1 MEVHNRAAAG
11 RLNWYH
17 LLSSM
22 VPERVTRTCSR
33 AQVDRLDFRSLL
45 RNVIGQQSRA
55 PLPIRDNTAPTSMV
69 RHDTAQVP
77 ASQSGIK
84 HLIKRAIRF
93 TLIPVKPAARYAR
106 EFLISHL
113 QATVDTLR
121 AETRTVQL
129 RQSELEERTKHIEE
143 LVQGGTKHIEELVQG
158 GTKHIEEL
166 VQGRSRTVEDLMA
179 HALELMQTLHGRV
192 EDIALRS
199 RGALPI
205 DEATFAL
212 RTLDGFVF
220 IPRQDT
226 LLLLMLLDA
235 GPEGLEPGTRRVL
248 TKLLRPGMTFVD
260 VGAHVGLLTLAGA
273 RAVGPAGKVLA
284 VEPVPLSFELL
295 NRAIVL
301 NGMTGLV
308 ETKCAA
314 MGATR
319 EQRKLFIGNVLGHSS
334 LIKTQSL
341 NTETSSEI
349 EVEVL
354 PLDELVQANDRVDL
368 IKIDV
373 EGAELLVL
381 QGTKRIIADNPE
393 LAIIAEYGPSHLQ
406 AAGISPENWFAE
418 FHNLGFTSFVIDE
431 LSGECRSSDLN
442 DLKQVESVNVL
453 FVRRNSPMI
462 RRVM

>member
-129 RQSELEERTKHIEE
+129 RQSELEER
-143 LVQGGTKHIEELVQG
+143 
-158 GTKHIEEL
+158 TKHIEEL

-314 MGATR
+314 IGATR

-431 LSGECRSSDLN
+431 LSGECRSSALN

>member
-22 VPERVTRTCSR
+22 VPERVSRTCSR

-69 RHDTAQVP
+69 RHDTAQDP

-158 GTKHIEEL
+158 
-166 VQGRSRTVEDLMA
+166 RSRTVEDLMA
-179 HALELMQTLHGRV
+179 LALELMQTLHGRV

-314 MGATR
+314 IGATR

-431 LSGECRSSDLN
+431 LSGECRSSALN

>member
-1 MEVHNRAAAG
+1 MKTLIGRGGTAKVGTEAGYVYMSHNGNLRRAIRIDGVKFSCKSAVGGQVSFMEVHNRAAAG

-69 RHDTAQVP
+69 RHGTAQVP

-129 RQSELEERTKHIEE
+129 RQSELEER
-143 LVQGGTKHIEELVQG
+143 
-158 GTKHIEEL
+158 TKHIEEL

-301 NGMTGLV
+301 NGMAGLV

-314 MGATR
+314 IGATR

-354 PLDELVQANDRVDL
+354 PLDELVQANDR
-368 IKIDV
+368 
-373 EGAELLVL
+373 
-381 QGTKRIIADNPE
+381 
-393 LAIIAEYGPSHLQ
+393 
-406 AAGISPENWFAE
+406 
-418 FHNLGFTSFVIDE
+418 
-431 LSGECRSSDLN
+431 
-442 DLKQVESVNVL
+442 
-453 FVRRNSPMI
+453 
-462 RRVM
+462 

>member
-1 MEVHNRAAAG
+1 MR
-11 RLNWYH
+11 
-17 LLSSM
+17 
-22 VPERVTRTCSR
+22 
-33 AQVDRLDFRSLL
+33 RLDFRILL
-45 RNVIGQQSRA
+45 RNAVGDQRRA
-55 PLPIRDNTAPTSMV
+55 PLPLRVRTVQKSITRD
-69 RHDTAQVP
+69 DTVQR
-77 ASQSGIK
+77 SLLNSWIK
-84 HLIKRAIRF
+84 HSIKRALRF
-93 TLIPVKPAARYAR
+93 TLMPVKPVARYAR

-129 RQSELEERTKHIEE
+129 RQSELEER
-143 LVQGGTKHIEELVQG
+143 
-158 GTKHIEEL
+158 TKHIEEL

-301 NGMTGLV
+301 NGMAGLV

-314 MGATR
+314 IGATR

-341 NTETSSEI
+341 DTETSSEI

-431 LSGECRSSDLN
+431 LSGECRSSALN